1 MFPRSHGDVA
11 SMDVATQVLT
21 AREPRAGGGGAGV
34 RVCHLTS
41 VHIPLDTRIFE
52 KECQSLVAAGYDV
65 HLVAPATESTRMRGV
80 TIAAVPRARGRI
92 SRALVT
98 TTRVLVQALRARAHI
113 YHFHDPELIP
123 VGVVLRML
131 GKHVV
136 YDAHEDV
143 PADILDKPYLPRWLK
158 AGLARVMDVVERV
171 GTSTLSRV
179 VAATPAIAR
188 RFPTA
193 RCVVVQNFPVSTEF
207 GPVAGSPYARRGP
220 VVAYVGLINEIRGT
234 IEMVRAI
241 AEVCAHQDARLVLGG
256 RFEPPAFGAQARALD
271 GWRHVEYRGELSR
284 ARVVEMLA
292 EARLGLVLFHPRPNH
307 LESQP
312 NKLFEY
318 MAAGLPV
325 VASSFPL
332 WKEIVE
338 GSRCGLVVDP
348 LDPHATANAIRWLL
362 AHPDEAEAMGARGRQ
377 AVQERF
383 NWRREEATLLDCY
396 AQLCAQS
403 ARQRAP
409 S

>member
-1 MFPRSHGDVA
+1 M
-11 SMDVATQVLT
+11 
-21 AREPRAGGGGAGV
+21 
-34 RVCHLTS
+34 
-41 VHIPLDTRIFE
+41 
-52 KECQSLVAAGYDV
+52 
-65 HLVAPATESTRMRGV
+65 
-80 TIAAVPRARGRI
+80 
-92 SRALVT
+92 
-98 TTRVLVQALRARAHI
+98 
-113 YHFHDPELIP
+113 
-123 VGVVLRML
+123 
-131 GKHVV
+131 
-136 YDAHEDV
+136 
-143 PADILDKPYLPRWLK
+143 
-158 AGLARVMDVVERV
+158 
-171 GTSTLSRV
+171 
-179 VAATPAIAR
+179 
-188 RFPTA
+188 
-193 RCVVVQNFPVSTEF
+193 
-207 GPVAGSPYARRGP
+207 AGSPYARRGP

-234 IEMVRAI
+234 IEMVHAI
-241 AEVCAHQDARLVLGG
+241 ADVCAHQEARLVLAG

-383 NWRREEATLLDCY
+383 NWRREEATLLECY
-396 AQLCAQS
+396 ARLCAQS